1 MAGRPNVLQWRKGAG
16 PGKGMGPRPLG
27 PSASRSLNTRAEG
40 QGGPVITY
48 PTMGSKVLWV
58 SPGVHLQVF
67 ISGKPL
73 SLPGPQSLYL

>member
-1 MAGRPNVLQWRKGAG
+1 MFYNGGREPGQAKGWAPG
-16 PGKGMGPRPLG
+16 PWAPLL
-27 PSASRSLNTRAEG
+27 ASTHTRAEG

-48 PTMGSKVLWV
+48 PTMGAKVLWV